1 MSEPTTA
8 PNSEPIEHRWWA
20 GPLATFDTETTG
32 TDVENDRIVTAVL
45 DIYDEHDRT
54 ASLSLMLDP
63 GIEIPE
69 AATAIHGITT
79 EQARAEGMAPVTGL
93 SRLVAGLATVWAT
106 GIPVVVYNAAYDFT
120 ILDRE
125 CRRHGLPP
133 LAITGPVIDPLV
145 IDKHVDRYV
154 KGANQRQLVPTCLR
168 YGVELDNA
176 HNAEADARA
185 AVFLA
190 RAIGRK
196 HDMKMPSMLPDLY
209 RWQAALRRDQSASY
223 QDYLAGKG
231 TTHDDGSPILI
242 NGEWP
247 MQAWVDPEL
256 PAG

>member
-8 PNSEPIEHRWWA
+8 PNSEPIERRWWA

-45 DIYDEHDRT
+45 DIYDENGRT
-54 ASLSLMLDP
+54 ASLSMMLNP

-69 AATAIHGITT
+69 AATLVHGITT
-79 EQARAEGMAPVTGL
+79 EQAQAEGIAPVTGL

-106 GIPVVVYNAAYDFT
+106 GIPVVAYNAAYDFT

-125 CRRHGLPP
+125 VRRHGLDP

-145 IDKHVDRYV
+145 IDKHLNRYV
-154 KGANQRQLVPTCLR
+154 KGSRRLDATCLR

-185 AVFLA
+185 AVMLA

-196 HDMKMPSMLPDLY
+196 YDMQMPGTLPDMY
-209 RWQAALRRDQSASY
+209 RWQQTLRREQSASF
-223 QDYLAGKG
+223 QDYLARKNP
-231 TTHDDGSPILI
+231 DDPLVII

-247 MQAWVDPEL
+247 MQAWVE
-256 PAG
+256 PADAGADAV